1 MSFLMNARM
10 GQFPLAKL
18 ERVEAPG
25 EAFDAVDALGQ
36 EFGAPGH
43 IATINW
49 LIAKDLGVP
58 RRPFDVEL
66 CDQPLVRF
74 GDGWSADGAIELE
87 ARQNFTFVFT
97 DALVVLAV
105 DDLFCVT
112 GRCMAADA
120 GTEIYALDA
129 ELNEIPETRQSAD
142 SPLGT
147 AFIGPGIF
155 GIQATGAVTIEG
167 VVAFGVHDEQNR
179 TFSLMARVAPAIST
193 VAEYDQQHYLG
204 RDLDAATALSIRL
217 DADGLARANA
227 SVPSSAVLDGKVHR
241 EPTGP
246 RAQLV
251 LGLEPILMLGQNF
264 AAILDDPSWSFESQE
279 AAETGA
285 IMSIC
290 PSTALQQLALSG
302 AVEAATLGTSVTLP
316 IPEPYPFIASLQEIY
331 DEVSETGRLPLPVI
345 RVKGYHRFNMTD
357 VENRQFAALTFVQ
370 QPAFSAEPTE
380 ARLPTARDQP
390 GTTDIVFVLSRRDRA
405 FGLFP
410 DLSGGHDQFPREREL
425 PGEQLGDGRPRA
437 HLAGGDSADRTVAG
451 LPRIVA
457 GSVDLPLDAR
467 RDQAVVLHAR
477 DIFGRWAPAALGLCV
492 LAPLPVQKPG
502 LYAPEVDY
510 HDHDELGLRF
520 GVSWD
525 WSTRTPF
532 DIRLAIAT
540 SVQGDPIDPPS
551 AVNLPGFPAS
561 SRLSIRFVGDAPH
574 LDGVNVPAGASVAV
588 VPTVMADGEMPSPD
602 QRSYIVSIPAGPASQ
617 HFGHEDR
624 RWVVIAADAW
634 ETVSGQTDGRR
645 SNASHERAEYLD
657 PRAPILHGPLWALAW
672 TSRPDGANR
681 ARAHFD
687 LTTLS
692 DRPVSGFHAWRAHEN
707 ALLDLAATE
716 IFSDSDS
723 RNGFISA
730 VLGTRDKSVR
740 LAMIQNAVFPHL
752 RKAAFRKAFVEL
764 FEVDR
769 TTLAPNE
776 IELTFPG
783 AQAGLEFVTFSAVS
797 TTGIT
802 SDRLEVSNL
811 FAVAVPPR
819 LVSERPDLRVFTPD
833 AGSPLAIA
841 NTLVAVV
848 SATNIFE
855 ENQVRFFWDDADV
868 LSSDELLHEIPPL
881 SRIDVSEAN
890 RLVPGLIDALA
901 GELHV
906 NRMFFL
912 LRAPMRWGYQSLA
925 CALARRSGGGA
936 LEVISAR
943 STLVSTRLT
952 PPFGPELELTDM
964 RVVGGE
970 VLWSVAARNVDANT
984 YEALP
989 PCLIQID
996 LLDRADDRPKRAPAT
1011 LAEFLRSGAK
1021 VGPVAASSIGGVGR
1035 LEVRHPADLGG
1046 KVVHLALSDPAGRI
1060 DSLILA
1066 PPSE

>member
-10 GQFPLAKL
+10 GQFPLSKL
-18 ERVEAPG
+18 ERAEAPG
-25 EAFDAVDALGQ
+25 EAFDAVGALGQ
-36 EFGAPGH
+36 EFRAPGH

-49 LIAKDLGVP
+49 LTAKELGVP
-58 RRPFDVEL
+58 RRPYDVEL
-66 CDQPLVRF
+66 CDQPLARD
-74 GDGWSADGAIELE
+74 GDGWPMDGAIKLE

-97 DALVVLAV
+97 GALVVLAV

-112 GRCMAADA
+112 ARCKAASA
-120 GTEIYALDA
+120 STEIYALDA

-155 GIQATGAVTIEG
+155 GIQATGAATLEG
-167 VVAFGVHDEQNR
+167 VVAFGVHDEQER
-179 TFSLMARVAPAIST
+179 TFTLMARVAPAIST
-193 VAEYDQQHYLG
+193 VAEYGQQHYLG
-204 RDLDAATALSIRL
+204 RDLDAAAALSIRL

-227 SVPSSAVLDGKVHR
+227 SAPPSAVLDGKVHR
-241 EPTGP
+241 EPASG

-251 LGLEPILMLGQNF
+251 LGLEPIKLLEQNF
-264 AAILDDPSWSFESQE
+264 GAILDDSSLCFDSQSGL
-279 AAETGA
+279 AGA
-285 IMSIC
+285 SMSIC

-302 AVEAATLGTSVTLP
+302 AIEAATLGTSVTLP
-316 IPEPYPFIASLQEIY
+316 IPAPYPFIASLQQIY
-331 DEVSETGRLPLPVI
+331 DGVSETGRLPLPVI
-345 RVKGYHRFNMTD
+345 RVKGYHRLKGTD
-357 VENRQFAALTFVQ
+357 VESRQFAALTFVHK
-370 QPAFSAEPTE
+370 PAFSAEPTG

-390 GTTDIVFVLSRRDRA
+390 GTADIVFILSRRDRA

-410 DLSGGHDQFPREREL
+410 DLSGGHDQFPREQ
-425 PGEQLGDGRPRA
+425 PGDSRPLT
-437 HLAGGDSADRTVAG
+437 HLASGDSADRTLAG

-457 GSVDLPLDAR
+457 GSVDLPLNAQ

-477 DIFGRWAPAALGLCV
+477 DIFGRWAPPAQGRCAL
-492 LAPLPVQKPG
+492 ATLPVQKPG
-502 LYAPEVDY
+502 LYAPEVAY
-510 HDHDELGLRF
+510 HDDDELGLRF

-525 WSTRTPF
+525 WSTRTPL

-540 SVQGDPIDPPS
+540 TVHGDSIEPPS
-551 AVNLPGFPAS
+551 AVDLPGFPAS
-561 SRLSIRFVGDAPH
+561 SRLSIRFVGDTPLLEGDH
-574 LDGVNVPAGASVAV
+574 VPAGASVAV
-588 VPTVMADGEMPSPD
+588 VPNVLVDGEMQSPD

-617 HFGHEDR
+617 HFEHEDR

-634 ETVSGQTDGRR
+634 ETVSGQTDDRR
-645 SNASHERAEYLD
+645 SRASHERAEYLD
-657 PRAPILHGPLWALAW
+657 PRAPILHGPLWALVW

-687 LTTLS
+687 LTTFA

-716 IFSDSDS
+716 IFSDSDA
-723 RNGFISA
+723 RTVFISA

-740 LAMIQNAVFPHL
+740 LAMIQNAVVPHL
-752 RKAAFRKAFVEL
+752 RKADFRKAFVEL

-769 TTLAPNE
+769 TTLAPNQ
-776 IELTFPG
+776 IELAFPG
-783 AQAGLEFVTFSAVS
+783 AQVGLEFVTFSAVS
-797 TTGIT
+797 TTGVT
-802 SDRLEVSNL
+802 SDRLKLSNL

-819 LVSERPDLRVFTPD
+819 PVSERPDLRVFTPD

-841 NTLVAVV
+841 NTLVAVI
-848 SATNIFE
+848 SATGTFE
-855 ENQVRFFWDDADV
+855 EDQVRFFWDDADV

-881 SRIDVSEAN
+881 SRIDMSEAE

-912 LRAPMRWGYQSLA
+912 LRTPMRWGDQSLA
-925 CALARRSGGGA
+925 CALARRSRGGA
-936 LEVISAR
+936 LEDISAR
-943 STLVSTRLT
+943 STLVSARLT

-964 RVVGGE
+964 RLVGGE
-970 VLWSVAARNVDANT
+970 MLWSVAARNVDANT
-984 YEALP
+984 YAALP

-996 LLDRADDRPKRAPAT
+996 LLDRADDRPKRAPVT
-1011 LAEFLRSGAK
+1011 LAEFLKSGAK
-1021 VGPVAASSIGGVGR
+1021 IGPVAAFGIGEVGR
-1035 LEVRHPADLGG
+1035 IEVRHPADLGG
-1046 KVVHLALSDPAGRI
+1046 KVVRLALSDPAGRI

-1066 PPSE
+1066 PPSK

>member
-10 GQFPLAKL
+10 GQFPLARL
-18 ERVEAPG
+18 ERAEAPG
-25 EAFDAVDALGQ
+25 EAFDAVGALGQ
-36 EFGAPGH
+36 EFEAPGH

-49 LIAKDLGVP
+49 LTAEDLGVP

-66 CDQPLVRF
+66 CDRPLARD
-74 GDGWSADGAIELE
+74 GDGWSAEGGIKLD

-112 GRCMAADA
+112 GRCTAAGA

-129 ELNEIPETRQSAD
+129 GLNEIPETRQSAD

-155 GIQATGAVTIEG
+155 GIQATGAATVEG

-179 TFSLMARVAPAIST
+179 TFSLMARVAPAVST

-204 RDLDAATALSIRL
+204 RDLDAAGALSTRL

-227 SVPSSAVLDGKVHR
+227 LAPPSAVLDGKVHR
-241 EPTGP
+241 EPASR

-251 LGLEPILMLGQNF
+251 LGLEPIMVLGQNF
-264 AAILDDPSWSFESQE
+264 AAILDDPSWSFDSQD
-279 AAETGA
+279 ARTDAS
-285 IMSIC
+285 MSIC

-316 IPEPYPFIASLQEIY
+316 MPAPYPFIASLQQIY
-331 DEVSETGRLPLPVI
+331 DEVSATGRLPLPVI
-345 RVKGYHRFNMTD
+345 RVKGYHRLNRTD
-357 VENRQFAALTFVQ
+357 VENRQFAALTFVH
-370 QPAFSAEPTE
+370 QPTFSAEPTG

-425 PGEQLGDGRPRA
+425 LGEQPGDGRPRT

-457 GSVDLPLDAR
+457 GSVELPLDAQ

-477 DIFGRWAPAALGLCV
+477 DIFGRWGPPAPGLCV

-502 LYAPEVDY
+502 LYPPEVGH

-540 SVQGDPIDPPS
+540 SVQGDPIEPPS
-551 AVNLPGFPAS
+551 AVDLPGFPAS
-561 SRLSIRFVGDAPH
+561 SRLSIRFVADAPH
-574 LDGVNVPAGASVAV
+574 LVGDHVPAGASVAV
-588 VPTVMADGEMPSPD
+588 VPNVLADGEMPSPD

-617 HFGHEDR
+617 HFRHEDR

-634 ETVSGQTDGRR
+634 ETVSGQTDDRR
-645 SNASHERAEYLD
+645 SRASHERAEYLD
-657 PRAPILHGPLWALAW
+657 PRAPILHGPMWALVW

-687 LTTLS
+687 LTTLA
-692 DRPVSGFHAWRAHEN
+692 DRPVSGFHAWRAHDN

-716 IFSDSDS
+716 IFSDSDA

-769 TTLAPNE
+769 TTLAPHE
-776 IELTFPG
+776 IELAFPG

-797 TTGIT
+797 TTGVT
-802 SDRLEVSNL
+802 SDRLELSNL

-819 LVSERPDLRVFTPD
+819 PVSERPDLRVFTPD

-848 SATNIFE
+848 TATNTFE

-881 SRIDVSEAN
+881 SRIDVSEAD

-912 LRAPMRWGYQSLA
+912 LRTPMRWGHQSLA
-925 CALARRSGGGA
+925 CALARRSGSGA
-936 LEVISAR
+936 LEDLSAR
-943 STLVSTRLT
+943 STLVSARLT
-952 PPFGPELELTDM
+952 PPLGPELELTDR
-964 RVVGGE
+964 RVIGGE
-970 VLWSVAARNVDANT
+970 VLWSVAARNVDADT
-984 YEALP
+984 YDALP

-996 LLDRADDRPKRAPAT
+996 LLDRADDRPKKAPAT
-1011 LAEFLRSGAK
+1011 LAEFLKSGAK
-1021 VGPVAASSIGGVGR
+1021 VGPVAAYSIGGVGR

-1046 KVVHLALSDPAGRI
+1046 KVVRLALSDPAGRI